1 MKNSTGFLAI
11 ERLQKLIRG
20 FKNIS
25 HLFYKV
31 DDDDDDDDEE
41 MEMEIG
47 LPTDVD
53 HVAHIGWDTPNIHS
67 LINGWD
73 RSIEALPYGR
83 FELKQ
88 ATDSSVSDLH
98 ELV

>member
-1 MKNSTGFLAI
+1 MKNSTGFFAI

-25 HLFYKV
+25 HLFYK
-31 DDDDDDDDEE
+31 DDDDEDDEE

-53 HVAHIGWDTPNIHS
+53 HVAHIGWDTPNIRS
-67 LINGWD
+67 LISGWD
-73 RSIEALPYGR
+73 RSIEALPFGR
-83 FELKQ
+83 LELKQ
-88 ATDSSVSDLH
+88 AT
-98 ELV
+98 ET